1 MKNRHI
7 VGPAILTVCLLALA
21 SSCGSEDAATAPET
35 VPTAAPT
42 TVVAEAND
50 EPTTSAPLQDTT
62 TTAVATTAAP
72 VPTEP
77 EAVEPATETP
87 EEKPKPLLGE
97 ADPEFEKL
105 LDAEEEIDRLS
116 RESSETE
123 RFRPGQGD

>member
-1 MKNRHI
+1 
-7 VGPAILTVCLLALA
+7 
-21 SSCGSEDAATAPET
+21 
-35 VPTAAPT
+35 
-42 TVVAEAND
+42 VA
-50 EPTTSAPLQDTT
+50 
-62 TTAVATTAAP
+62 
-72 VPTEP
+72 
-77 EAVEPATETP
+77 